1 MNIIKIYEKYHI
13 PQQLQMHM
21 LRVAACANLII
32 DNWQGNQIDKDAII
46 SGSLLHDMGNM
57 AKFQDN
63 PDNDKEFLNVRKKYI
78 DKFSTD
84 DHKISLEIG
93 RNEGLND
100 YELELME
107 KKESKRNEEIMNS
120 SSYEI
125 KICAYCD
132 ERVAPDGVYSIRERL
147 EDAKRRY
154 RGKTNTVWG
163 HEEKANHLIGCALKI
178 EEQIMKYCTIKPEK
192 ISNDTIEAYIKRLRD
207 YDIDIRIDNLDA
219 EEQER

>member
-46 SGSLLHDMGNM
+46 RVSLLHDMGNM
-57 AKFQDN
+57 AKIQDN
-63 PDNDKEFLNVRKKYI
+63 PDNDKEFLNVRKQYI
-78 DKFSTD
+78 DKFGAD

-100 YELELME
+100 FELELME

-132 ERVAPDGVYSIRERL
+132 ERVSPDGVDSIRERL

-154 RGKTNTVWG
+154 KGKTNTVWG
-163 HEEKANHLIGCALKI
+163 DEEKANHLIECALKI
-178 EEQIMKYCTIKPEK
+178 EEQIMQYCAIKPEK
-192 ISNDTIEAYIKRLRD
+192 INNDTIEVYIKKLREH
-207 YDIDIRIDNLDA
+207 DIDISIDDLGA